1 MTMVPEKIREETLL
15 SLSRSSRL
23 FDDDNAR
30 VFDERRS
37 GDDDDVF
44 NIFPFV
50 RWGNDICVARP
61 RKKSVVPPPQK
72 HTQKERE
79 REIENEPKKRG
90 GRHFF
95 YFPYDPR
102 DVVERRRRRRL
113 SIPRV

>member
-1 MTMVPEKIREETLL
+1 MMTMVPEKRREETLL

-30 VFDERRS
+30 VLTKEVETMMCLIYS
-37 GDDDDVF
+37 LLCVGET
-44 NIFPFV
+44 
-50 RWGNDICVARP
+50 NDICVADPER
-61 RKKSVVPPPQK
+61 RKHFDATDA
-72 HTQKERE
+72 HTHRKR
-79 REIENEPKKRG
+79 ENEAKKRG